1 MTNVRKYEPSRTHQR
16 TMTAM
21 GFHYRDPDFRGPV
34 QPQSPIMARQ
44 DPPTRQRID
53 EREVA
58 LLRAREG
65 NGRDLARGLVL
76 LAIAAFGFSTIGA
89 DALAAV
95 PACCDPHPILV
106 APDLPVDQGAP
117 DTISGRRHSNEPT
130 AIDWL
135 GLPPLTDPVWVPG
148 LLIVLAVLS
157 FVSLLTQ
164 WLNLSRHRSLGD
176 RPMDV
181 QLELPHLE
189 KPAKLQ
195 KHPST
200 DPTQIHPWRIE
211 GATRTG
217 KVRKENQDTFQIRKI
232 SETLSVATL
241 NDGAGGVEG
250 GREAAVTAAD
260 VLAAE
265 LSTESATPWIE
276 RLPRAIERTRQVF
289 AWKKLGGL
297 TTAIVMVFD
306 GEWLHYATLGDG
318 ALTVVWPDGMVA
330 DLLVPH
336 HVLGQPSNLL
346 TAYIGDACIAPAR
359 IGSVRLEPGCSVLAM
374 SDGASD
380 LFPIED
386 YAAARNQYHPLV
398 GTGGSSLS
406 SQFLEQLEEARDPTT
421 GAFLHHDNMTLVLAA
436 YGQSEVQHGQ
446 D

>member
-1 MTNVRKYEPSRTHQR
+1 MTNVRKHDPSAAHQR

-21 GFHYRDPDFRGPV
+21 GFDYRDPNFRGPV
-34 QPQSPIMARQ
+34 QPRPPIMA
-44 DPPTRQRID
+44 QRNPLTPQHLD
-53 EREVA
+53 EREAA

-65 NGRDLARGLVL
+65 QGRDLVRSLALLTVLSCGL
-76 LAIAAFGFSTIGA
+76 AGHGFDT
-89 DALAAV
+89 ALAAI
-95 PACCDPHPILV
+95 PCCDLHPTPA
-106 APDLPVDQGAP
+106 APDLPADVMAP
-117 DTISGRRHSNEPT
+117 DPLPADVMPLGQTGISWP
-130 AIDWL
+130 D
-135 GLPPLTDPVWVPG
+135 LPALTDPIWIPA
-148 LLIVLAVLS
+148 LLIVLTALS
-157 FVSLLTQ
+157 FASLLTQ
-164 WLNLSRHRSLGD
+164 WVTQSRHRNTGD

-189 KPAKLQ
+189 KTAKSDIG
-195 KHPST
+195 HAVSRT
-200 DPTQIHPWRIE
+200 AAHPWRIE

-217 KVRKENQDTFQIRKI
+217 KMRKENQDTFQIRQL
-232 SETLSVATL
+232 SDTLSIATL

-260 VLAAE
+260 VLASE
-265 LSTESATPWIE
+265 LSTDSKSPWIE
-276 RLPRAIERTRQVF
+276 RLPQAIERTRQVF

-336 HVLGQPSNLL
+336 HLLGQPSNLL
-346 TAYIGDACIAPAR
+346 TAYIGDACTALAR

-386 YAAARNQYHPLV
+386 YAAARTQYHPLV
-398 GTGGSSLS
+398 GADDAGLS
-406 SQFLEQLEEARDPTT
+406 RQFLEQLEAARDPAT

-436 YGQSEVQHGQ
+436 YGTAEAHHGQ
-446 D
+446 N